1 MGRAGCRSGDWTY
14 LPSFSAGKRARG
26 ISKRGAGYAVY
37 DPLGQK
43 IGDAEQVFMNRN
55 QEPEYV
61 MVRIGLFRQ
70 RSVLIP
76 VQYAE
81 VDDERQILVLK

>member
-1 MGRAGCRSGDWTY
+1 MSEEALQNEPNVVSARSA
-14 LPSFSAGKRARG
+14 L
-26 ISKRGAGYAVY
+26 SKRGAGYAVY

>member
-1 MGRAGCRSGDWTY
+1 MMSEAALDNEPNVG
-14 LPSFSAGKRARG
+14 SASPAT
-26 ISKRGAGYAVY
+26 SNRGAGCAVY

-43 IGDAEQVFMNRN
+43 IRTAEQVFMNRN
-55 QEPEYV
+55 QVPEYV
-61 MVRIGLFRQ
+61 RVRIGLFGR

-81 VDDERQILVLK
+81 VDDVRQILILK

>member
-1 MGRAGCRSGDWTY
+1 MLSEAALDNEPNVGGAS
-14 LPSFSAGKRARG
+14 SEA
-26 ISKRGAGYAVY
+26 SKRGIGYAVY

-61 MVRIGLFRQ
+61 RVRVGLFGR

-76 VQYAE
+76 VRFAE